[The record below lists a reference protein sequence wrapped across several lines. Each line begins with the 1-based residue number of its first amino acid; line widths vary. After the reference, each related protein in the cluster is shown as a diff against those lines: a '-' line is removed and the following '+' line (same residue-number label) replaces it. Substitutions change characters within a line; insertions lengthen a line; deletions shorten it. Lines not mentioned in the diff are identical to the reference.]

1 VKIAVNDN
9 GFLLK
14 LPKWKKLSYDEVVE
28 LLRAQ
33 YFEEHL
39 INALERTEILRR
51 RFRHVAVRSLM
62 VLRNYLGRE
71 KSVWRQQLNADS
83 LLRLI
88 KKKFG
93 INFPVLKETYREIME
108 DSMDLNNAI
117 KFLDSLK
124 EKEIRLVE
132 IPYPSPFAL
141 NIFVLGEEDVVLME
155 DRKKII
161 KRLYEKITKVIEL
174 RQAVE
179 E

>member
-1 VKIAVNDN
+1 MI
-9 GFLLK
+9 
-14 LPKWKKLSYDEVVE
+14 E
-28 LLRAQ
+28 LLNPEN
-33 YFEEHL
+33 FNEHL
-39 INALERTEILRR
+39 VRALDRTEILRR

-88 KKKFG
+88 KKNFG
-93 INFPVLKETYREIME
+93 NEFPVLKETYREIME
-108 DSMDLNNAI
+108 DSMDLENALDFLHKLKKMEV
-117 KFLDSLK
+117 KFV
-124 EKEIRLVE
+124 R

-161 KRLYEKITKVIEL
+161 RSLYEKITRLIEL
-174 RQAVE
+174 RAE
-179 E
+179 AMAEGKGL